1 MTFRQNVKSF
11 TNLQKTLAFFL
22 HILYNSLIA
31 MRRRCR
37 NITALSGADRR
48 TAMSEE
54 RNEFTPD
61 LFTLEDEDGNE
72 KVFELL
78 DVMEY
83 QDDTYYA
90 LMPYYGEDEDALAE
104 DDGEFVILKSENID
118 GEDMLVSIEEDEEFE
133 KIGNLFLERLNEIY
147 DDEEEEEEDEE

>member
-11 TNLQKTLAFFL
+11 TNLQKPLAFFL
-22 HILYNSLIA
+22 HILYNSLTA
-31 MRRRCR
+31 MQRRCR

-83 QDDTYYA
+83 QEDTYYA

-104 DDGEFVILKSENID
+104 DDGEFVILKSETID

-147 DDEEEEEEDEE
+147 DDDDEEEEDEE